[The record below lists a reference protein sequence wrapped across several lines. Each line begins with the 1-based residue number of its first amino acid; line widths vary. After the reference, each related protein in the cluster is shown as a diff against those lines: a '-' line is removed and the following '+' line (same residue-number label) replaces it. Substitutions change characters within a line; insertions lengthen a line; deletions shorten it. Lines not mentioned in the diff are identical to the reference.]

1 MGGRMTL
8 ESELGLGSIF
18 TVELP
23 LQPCSKSLIS
33 LIEAPTQDLGQT
45 GSPIRILAAEDNEAN
60 QVILSALLQPM
71 NVVLTMVGNGRE
83 AVEALQRE
91 TFDLVL
97 MDIQMPEMNGVEA
110 TSTIRAWEAQQGRT
124 ATPILALS
132 ANVMSHHI
140 LEYSKAGMNGTV
152 AKPIEIGKMIAS
164 ISAVI
169 EGGEHA
175 PPKSAAA

>member
-1 MGGRMTL
+1 MTL

-83 AVEALQRE
+83 AVEAFKKGGSKVVSRRLY
-91 TFDLVL
+91 V
-97 MDIQMPEMNGVEA
+97 
-110 TSTIRAWEAQQGRT
+110 S
-124 ATPILALS
+124 
-132 ANVMSHHI
+132 I
-140 LEYSKAGMNGTV
+140 LEPA
-152 AKPIEIGKMIAS
+152 
-164 ISAVI
+164 
-169 EGGEHA
+169 
-175 PPKSAAA
+175 